1 MEGTWNGNGT
11 RRRVWRACLP
21 AAVLGLFVTGCGD
34 RDGREAR
41 TGVDPST
48 RPAPA
53 GSVLDLDFEQS
64 YVAPGAVVASA
75 ENATKVPVRSTI
87 ATSAGGRITRTE
99 GADSSSALRF
109 PRYSA
114 AGKTPAAVLLI
125 WVRGGEDLL
134 SPGDRAFSFG
144 ADFRLD
150 GVSSGSPS
158 DNGDNLVQRGLSADA
173 TQYKIQIDRGVPS
186 CRIAGAAGEAVLT
199 AEVAVLRDT
208 WYRVTC
214 RRRGTALTLVLEQL
228 AGSGPRARTRATAT
242 LPTGSVSM
250 TAGVPLAV
258 GGKVDAAGAVT
269 ASATDQF
276 NGVVDNVRFS
286 LD

>member
-1 MEGTWNGNGT
+1 MEGIRSGSGT
-11 RRRVWRACLP
+11 QRAVPRAWLP
-21 AAVLGLFVTGCGD
+21 GIVLLLLVTGCGD
-34 RDGREAR
+34 DDGREAR
-41 TGVDPST
+41 TGVHPSA

-75 ENATKVPVRSTI
+75 ENRMPVPVRTAI
-87 ATSAGGRITRTE
+87 ATSAGGRIIRAE

-109 PRYSA
+109 PRYA
-114 AGKTPAAVLLI
+114 AGTTSAAVLLL
-125 WVRGGEDLL
+125 WVQGDGDLL

-150 GVSSGSPS
+150 AVSSGSPA
-158 DNGDNLVQRGLSADA
+158 DNGDNLVQRGLSTDA
-173 TQYKIQIDRGVPS
+173 TQYKIQIDHGVPS
-186 CRIAGAAGEAVLT
+186 CRIAGTAGEAVLT

-214 RRRGTALTLVLEQL
+214 RRHGSALALVLEQL
-228 AGSGPRARTRATAT
+228 AGSGPSARSRVTAT
-242 LPTGSVSM
+242 LPTGPVSM
-250 TAGVPLAV
+250 AVGVPLAV
-258 GGKVDAAGAVT
+258 GGKVAADGTVT
-269 ASATDQF
+269 ESATDQF